1 MYLLTNQS
9 FEHLHETP
17 CQVLLRLL
25 EKKDDGYVPRAAAQ
39 LTSFVQAIYDGKHPW
54 STMSVE
60 FFGRLCSERID
71 PSKVLE
77 LCNGLLNDGNDGDFS
92 SGDLSDNTRGQ

>member
-1 MYLLTNQS
+1 MYLLTKQS
-9 FEHLHETP
+9 FENLHETP

-25 EKKDDGYVPRAAAQ
+25 EKKDDGYVPRAATQ

-71 PSKVLE
+71 PSKVLANE
-77 LCNGLLNDGNDGDFS
+77 GNHGDFS